1 MQVKKQQLETRY
13 GITNWL
19 QIGKGAHQGCILS
32 TCLFKLY
39 SEYMLNV
46 RLDEAQG
53 GIKIAGRNINN
64 VRYADI
70 TTLMEENEE
79 VKSLLLKL
87 KEENEK
93 SLL

>member
-1 MQVKKQQLETRY
+1 MD
-13 GITNWL
+13 WF
-19 QIGKGAHQGCILS
+19 QIGKGVHQGYILS
-32 TCLFKLY
+32 PCLFNSY
-39 SEYMLNV
+39 AEYIMQNAE
-46 RLDEAQG
+46 DEAQG